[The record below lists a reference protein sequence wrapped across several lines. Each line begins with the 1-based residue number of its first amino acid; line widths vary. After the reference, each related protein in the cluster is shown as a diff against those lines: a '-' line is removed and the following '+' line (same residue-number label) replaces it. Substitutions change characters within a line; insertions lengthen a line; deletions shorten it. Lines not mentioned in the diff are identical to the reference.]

1 MSHISTQFKLIS
13 NRTVRSSGVRK
24 MSGVSTH
31 VYDILAGDEIR
42 IYFYEAQTK
51 YQQTFFENFEIN
63 KLQQKFV
70 DA

>member
-51 YQQTFFENFEIN
+51 YQ
-63 KLQQKFV
+63 
-70 DA
+70 